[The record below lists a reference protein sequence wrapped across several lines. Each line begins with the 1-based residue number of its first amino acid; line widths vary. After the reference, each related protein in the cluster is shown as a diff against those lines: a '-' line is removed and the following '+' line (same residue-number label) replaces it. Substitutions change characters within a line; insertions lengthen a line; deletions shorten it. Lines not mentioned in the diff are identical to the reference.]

1 MAPPPAG
8 LTSTPDEGSWSCPH
22 LHWDRDAMP
31 RLRMSLEL
39 FSAEYKNDVLIA
51 SRTMVDSF
59 YGGGL

>member
-1 MAPPPAG
+1 
-8 LTSTPDEGSWSCPH
+8 
-22 LHWDRDAMP
+22 MP